1 MSCFDLIYNL
11 IASILQIADSLL
23 TATMGM
29 CSSNQYLKWL
39 ESRLKTGVRWKFPNV
54 FNGRGWGRKGQLA
67 YFLMSGIE
75 TLEILKESRK
85 KESYL
90 KLFFQNSDIILD

>member
-39 ESRLKTGVRWKFPNV
+39 ESRLKTGVR
-54 FNGRGWGRKGQLA
+54 
-67 YFLMSGIE
+67 
-75 TLEILKESRK
+75 
-85 KESYL
+85 
-90 KLFFQNSDIILD
+90 